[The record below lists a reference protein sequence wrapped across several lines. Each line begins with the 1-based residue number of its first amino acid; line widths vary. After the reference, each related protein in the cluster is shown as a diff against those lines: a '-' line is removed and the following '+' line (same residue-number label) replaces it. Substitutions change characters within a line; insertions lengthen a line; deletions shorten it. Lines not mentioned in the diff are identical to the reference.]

1 MSLASSPAERHECAS
16 SAQFKISV
24 AVAVLL
30 GSLLVWTYRPVL
42 SWLIDTWSSD
52 PDYSHGFLVPLF
64 AVVLLWMR
72 RDALSAA
79 TPAPFPKSV
88 HVSGILL
95 LLVAVALRA
104 FGVYSRVITIEA
116 YSLIPC
122 IFGLVLLCGEWRVL
136 RWTTPAIGFLV
147 FMIPLPGFIANAMGS
162 SLQQLATLASTYG
175 LQTMGI
181 PAVAN
186 GNIISLTEATVGV
199 AEACNGLRML
209 YSFVALSVAACLIVA
224 RPWWEKLI
232 ICMSAVGIAVVAN
245 IVRIVATAAA
255 YEMGD
260 PDLAERIFHDFAG
273 WLMMPFAMLLLWV
286 ELFVLSHLFVDE
298 MR

>member
-1 MSLASSPAERHECAS
+1 MSLAPFTVERHECAS
-16 SAQFKISV
+16 AAQLKVSI
-24 AVAVLL
+24 AVAAVL
-30 GSLLVWTYRPVL
+30 GSILVWTYRPVL

-64 AVVLLWMR
+64 AVVLLWLHR
-72 RDALSAA
+72 EVLSAA
-79 TPAPFPKSV
+79 PAPFPRAV
-88 HVSGILL
+88 HIAGVLL
-95 LLVAVALRA
+95 LLSAAGLRA

-122 IFGLVLLCGEWRVL
+122 LFGLVLLCGEGRVL

-147 FMIPLPGFIANAMGS
+147 FMIPLPGFVANAMGS
-162 SLQQLATLASTYG
+162 SLQQLATAASTYA
-175 LQTMGI
+175 LQTLGI

-209 YSFVALSVAACLIVA
+209 YSFVALSVAACLLVA
-224 RPWWEKLI
+224 RPWWEKVI
-232 ICMSAVGIAVVAN
+232 ICVSAVGIAVVAN
-245 IVRIVATAAA
+245 LVRIVATAAA

-260 PDLAERIFHDFAG
+260 PDLAEQIFHDFAG

-286 ELFVLSHLFVDE
+286 ELLVLSHLFIDE
-298 MR
+298 RR